1 MKCNSALA
9 QIREMNKNHLTNLLG
24 RVRKDYCQQIIK
36 NKIENINNE
45 VYQFYDVIFVYCC
58 IKIVI
63 L

>member
-45 VYQFYDVIFVYCC
+45 VYQFYNVKIIYC
-58 IKIVI
+58 
-63 L
+63 